1 MLERSRIV
9 LHIGFDDTDSLE
21 GSCTTYIA
29 TELVRRIHNNV
40 EFLDYPRL
48 IRNNPNIPWKTRG
61 NGAIALALSVQEDF
75 IEDVIS
81 TSINTIEEL
90 HQNNPDT
97 NPGIV
102 ILKDKIPKEIH
113 DFAFRALTEVISIS
127 EAREYAERY
136 CYKYHYIGNGRG
148 IIGGLAAVG
157 NLLNPEEEDFT
168 FEILTYRTMENIGK
182 KRSLNNESVRK
193 MDEQLSP
200 FVFNNIDEDSRKVL
214 INPAGLDPVL
224 YGIRGENPDILL
236 KAKELVK
243 VNEPIDSYCIFRT
256 NQGTDQHFKYSKPI
270 IRNFSVFKGEVKVLE
285 KPEALI
291 GGHIIFKGLILENNQ
306 MVDVAAFE
314 PSKKFRN
321 VIRRLLP
328 GDKLV
333 AYGGIR
339 YKTEFQRFTLQLEK
353 CDIYFLSK
361 KFKEESPFC
370 PKCEK
375 RMTSNG
381 FEKGYKC
388 KKCGYKDRALQK
400 LKIPVQREITLGTFI
415 PPEQA
420 QRHLIKPLRR
430 YDIQRRKSLE
440 IIENWW
446 KKDSNN

>member
-1 MLERSRIV
+1 MQQISKIT

-21 GSCTTYIA
+21 GSCTTFIA
-29 TELVRRIHNNV
+29 TELINRLHKRV

-61 NGAIALALSVQEDF
+61 NGAIALTLSVHEDF
-75 IEDVIS
+75 VENVIS

-102 ILKDKIPKEIH
+102 ILKGKIPKEIH
-113 DFAFRALTEVISIS
+113 NFASRALTEVISIS
-127 EAREYAERY
+127 KAKEYAERY
-136 CYKYHYIGNGRG
+136 CYKHHFIGNGRG

-157 NLLNPEEEDFT
+157 NELNPEEEDFT
-168 FEILTYRTMENIGK
+168 YEILTYRTSDYIGK
-182 KRSLNNESVRK
+182 KRSLNDESVRR

-200 FVFNNIDEDSRKVL
+200 LVFNNIDEESRKVL

-224 YGIRGENPDILL
+224 YGIRGENPEILL
-236 KAKELVK
+236 QAKELVQIE
-243 VNEPIDSYCIFRT
+243 EPLDSYCIFRS

-270 IRNFSVFKGEVKVLE
+270 IRNFSVFKGEVKVIE
-285 KPEALI
+285 KPETFV
-291 GGHIIFKGLILENNQ
+291 GGHVFFKGLILEKNQ
-306 MVDVAAFE
+306 MIDVAAFE

-321 VIRRLLP
+321 VIRDLLP

-339 YKTEFQRFTLQLEK
+339 YKTEIQNFALQLEK
-353 CDIYFLSK
+353 SDIHFLSEH
-361 KFKEESPFC
+361 FKEESPFC

-375 RMTSNG
+375 RMTSDG
-381 FEKGYKC
+381 FNKGYKC
-388 KKCGYKDRALQK
+388 KKCSYKDRTLQK
-400 LKIPVQREITLGTFI
+400 TKIPIQRKITLGTYI

-420 QRHLIKPLRR
+420 QRHLVKPFRR
-430 YDIQRRKSLE
+430 YNVQRKKSFE

-446 KKDSNN
+446 KKSSNN